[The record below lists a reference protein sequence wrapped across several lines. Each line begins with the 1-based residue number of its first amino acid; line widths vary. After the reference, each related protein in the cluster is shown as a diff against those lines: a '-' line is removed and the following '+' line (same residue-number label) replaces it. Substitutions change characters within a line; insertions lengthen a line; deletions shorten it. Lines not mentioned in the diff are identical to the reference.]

1 MRPRTSRSW
10 EPCWDRPPRPLQGG
24 RALLRPELQLHTQ
37 NRGGTDPVVQASP
50 SLVRGQGSPSPR
62 QRSVPVMDHEPRLT
76 LPERRPHLRANLSV
90 LRVPARDSG
99 LTLAAS
105 VLGPQ
110 PRDEGQYGGGQCF
123 SLGLGAC
130 NEILPLFPTPSAV
143 FPQTTALNFLS
154 PSVQWTS

>member
-1 MRPRTSRSW
+1 
-10 EPCWDRPPRPLQGG
+10 
-24 RALLRPELQLHTQ
+24 
-37 NRGGTDPVVQASP
+37 
-50 SLVRGQGSPSPR
+50 
-62 QRSVPVMDHEPRLT
+62 MDHEPRLT

-110 PRDEGQYGGGQCF
+110 PRDEGLYGGGQCF

-130 NEILPLFPTPSAV
+130 NEILPVPDPLSCVSPDNCPKLSEPLGSMDLLVTVPHSA
-143 FPQTTALNFLS
+143 AAMRLNEVTHL
-154 PSVQWTS
+154 